1 MTSEVIELSRS
12 DCELLLASLD
22 IGRVA
27 VVEDEVPLIFP
38 INYKLATFGGKLVI
52 AIRTRPGNV
61 IDHPGKPVC
70 FEIDSVDT
78 GRDGGWSV
86 LVRGVLVESAPDADH
101 DSHPVDS
108 KDRDAWRIIIPTHI
122 TGRRVLNPSALWSF
136 HAAGYL

>member
-1 MTSEVIELSRS
+1 MSTEVIEFSTS

-27 VVEDEVPLIFP
+27 VVEGGVPLVFP
-38 INYKLATFGGKLVI
+38 INYKLATFGAKLVI

-70 FEIDSVDT
+70 FEIDGVDP

-86 LVRGVLVESAPDADH
+86 LVRGVLVESSPDPDH
-101 DSHPVDS
+101 DSQPLDS
-108 KDRDAWRIIIPTHI
+108 EDRDAWRIIIPTHI
-122 TGRRVLNPSALWSF
+122 TGRRVLNRSALWSF